1 MRAGAAPLTPELT
14 RAEELARELD
24 KPMGVLG
31 VLFAFLVLAQSLAT
45 APWLVT
51 SLAVLGWVLWAVFVA
66 EFALRAYVAK
76 EQKRFWAR
84 NWWQVL
90 FLALPFLRFAR
101 ALRTL
106 RLARAGGVL
115 SSAVRGSRSA
125 GRLLSGRITWLGV
138 VTVVVM
144 LASSQLLLVLGA
156 YPDYALALHDAAL
169 ATMTGEPLSATGGVA
184 DIIEIVL
191 AAYSVAVFGT
201 LAGAVGAYFLRK
213 EPAPTSVETA
223 SAALSER
230 RRGSRP

>member
-1 MRAGAAPLTPELT
+1 MRASAAPLTPELT

-31 VLFAFLVLAQSLAT
+31 VLFALLFLAQLLAT

-51 SLAVLGWVLWAVFVA
+51 TLSVLGWVLWAVFVG
-66 EFALRAYVAK
+66 EFALRAYIAK
-76 EQKRFWAR
+76 DQKRFWAR

-144 LASSQLLLVLGA
+144 LASSQLLYVLGA
-156 YPDYALALHDAAL
+156 YSDYALALHDAAL
-169 ATMTGEPLSATGGVA
+169 ATMTGETLSADGRLPDVL
-184 DIIEIVL
+184 EVVL
-191 AAYSVAVFGT
+191 AAYSVGVFGT
-201 LAGAVGAYFLRK
+201 LAGAVGAYFLRGDPQAPVGADD
-213 EPAPTSVETA
+213 PAP
-223 SAALSER
+223 R
-230 RRGSRP
+230 